1 MPYELLPPLMGGGID
16 EELLE
21 QITVTSGDV
30 LYPKKFM
37 SYKGTI
43 ETGSLS
49 LTGTATEGD
58 VLSGKTFYS
67 NDTTLRTGTG
77 KMAVHIGYW
86 GAHHDSHV
94 TSAIFDVKAKLP
106 NDYMNLTRDNFI
118 LGNPSIFAS
127 HGATNAYDHTG
138 FNWSYNASTGK
149 LSVYSNNGSWVYS
162 CGVWCMMPNIG

>member
-1 MPYELLPPLMGGGID
+1 MPYELLPPIMGGGID
-16 EELLE
+16 EELLT

-37 SYKGTI
+37 TSNGTI
-43 ETGSLS
+43 ATGSLS
-49 LTGTATEGD
+49 LTGTATESN

-77 KMAVHIGYW
+77 KMCVYIGFW

-94 TSAIFDVKAKLP
+94 TSATLDVKAKLP

-118 LGNPSIFAS
+118 LGNPAIFAS
-127 HGATNAYDHTG
+127 HAASSVYDTTG
-138 FNWSYNASTGK
+138 FNWNYNANTGK
-149 LSVYSNNGSWVYS
+149 LSVSANNGSWVYS
-162 CGVWCMMPNIG
+162 CGVWCMMPDRG